1 MKNLKYF
8 LGIIP
13 IYFMLSCKPTK
24 VVTNIKEIVTH
35 DTIRD
40 TRIVERYKAITD
52 TLIIDNPCDSSGI
65 LSNFYSKLILPQGK
79 VIIRS
84 VKGSIQATVD
94 IDSIASVY
102 ETKYRSLIRKSD
114 TNTQKFVRTNVI
126 PDWAIITIFFETL
139 IILLYLYFKIVN
151 IFR

>member
-1 MKNLKYF
+1 MKNLKYL

-13 IYFMLSCKPTK
+13 IYFMLSCKPVKNTTTTS
-24 VVTNIKEIVTH
+24 VVTVH

-65 LSNFYSKLILPQGK
+65 LSNFYSKLVIPQGK

-84 VKGSIQATVD
+84 YKGSIQATVD
-94 IDSIASVY
+94 IDSIESVY
-102 ETKYRSLIRKSD
+102 ETKYKSLVRKSD
-114 TNTQKFVRTNVI
+114 TNTQKFVRTNVV
-126 PDWAIITIFFETL
+126 PSWAIITILIETL
-139 IILLYLYFKIVN
+139 IILLYLYIKFLNPIK
-151 IFR
+151 

>member
-1 MKNLKYF
+1 MKNLKYL

-24 VVTNIKEIVTH
+24 NTTTTSVLTVH

-84 VKGSIQATVD
+84 YKGSIQATVD
-94 IDSIASVY
+94 IDSIESVY
-102 ETKYRSLIRKSD
+102 ETKYKSLVRKSD
-114 TNTQKFVRTNVI
+114 TNTQKFVRTNVV
-126 PDWAIITIFFETL
+126 PSWAIITILIETL
-139 IILLYLYFKIVN
+139 IIGLYLYFRLIWK
-151 IFR
+151 